1 MENIKI
7 YSFVGL
13 EHEEIP
19 YYIAQALADKNK
31 NVLVIDNS
39 MKHTLFLS
47 LDRLDESSDSVE
59 AGKIIFLRNKAFTDD
74 SAFLEKFDCVIVY
87 HGMNPD
93 FEMMDL
99 SDRNVLVL
107 NYLTAD
113 LRDIKKYVPLEEVS
127 EYENLS
133 HLYKDKPSGKVSEA
147 YIRKYLEIPAVEDET
162 SISFDENDLAMRV
175 NFEYNGIQP
184 VKGLSSETRSYINTF
199 VEEVTGKKKKKKE
212 DED

>member
-7 YSFVGL
+7 YSFLGL

-39 MKHTLFLS
+39 MKHSLFLS
-47 LDRLDESSDSVE
+47 LNRLDESSDSVE
-59 AGKIIFLRNKAFTDD
+59 AGKIIFLRNKAFTEE
-74 SAFLEKFDCVIVY
+74 SAFLEKFDCIIVY

-93 FEMMDL
+93 FEMMDI
-99 SDRNVLVL
+99 SDKNILVM

-113 LRDIKKYVPLEEVS
+113 LRDIKKYVSLEDVV
-127 EYENLS
+127 EYENLA

-147 YIRKYLEIPAVEDET
+147 YVRKFLEIPPVEDET
-162 SISFDENDLAMRV
+162 TITFDENDLAMRV
-175 NFEYNGIQP
+175 NFEYNGLQP
-184 VKGLSSETRSYINTF
+184 VKGLSPETRAF
-199 VEEVTGKKKKKKE
+199 VNSFVDEVTGKKKKKKE

>member
-133 HLYKDKPSGKVSEA
+133 HLYKDKPS
-147 YIRKYLEIPAVEDET
+147 
-162 SISFDENDLAMRV
+162 
-175 NFEYNGIQP
+175 
-184 VKGLSSETRSYINTF
+184 
-199 VEEVTGKKKKKKE
+199 
-212 DED
+212 